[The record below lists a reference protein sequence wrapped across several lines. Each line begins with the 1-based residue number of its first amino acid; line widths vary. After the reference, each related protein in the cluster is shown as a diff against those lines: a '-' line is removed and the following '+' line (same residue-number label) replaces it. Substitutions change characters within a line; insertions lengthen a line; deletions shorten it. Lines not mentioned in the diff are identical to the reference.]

1 MTVGES
7 DLSGWGS
14 LQNTRPPTFELALKS
29 NLLYLPLIEPE
40 LIAKEPVA
48 EQPTEETSI
57 FSSSELPAQ
66 WLTMAQGKLR
76 YDVAEV
82 WTSAKSVA
90 SFEIEL
96 QLLEGELRI
105 DEFNWEGESKGQ
117 LDLTLKRNQAE
128 LDLEMSIESSRLP
141 IVWLFFG
148 DATPSDDTFFRA
160 GFDTTGTSVK
170 SLMGNL
176 NGGIIFNGAL
186 EKYRALRWTRYTATF
201 FPACHEKLL
210 IVNPI
215 TAPIWRA
222 AAVALCLIA
231 ARPD

>member
-128 LDLEMSIESSRLP
+128 LEMSIESSRLP

-148 DATPSDDTFFRA
+148 DATPSDDTFFA
-160 GFDTTGTSVK
+160 PVLT
-170 SLMGNL
+170 
-176 NGGIIFNGAL
+176 
-186 EKYRALRWTRYTATF
+186 LRV
-201 FPACHEKLL
+201 PASNHSWV
-210 IVNPI
+210 I
-215 TAPIWRA
+215 
-222 AAVALCLIA
+222 
-231 ARPD
+231 